1 MTVFKGWENYVDRLL
16 INWNKTVGKD
26 DTVVIVGD
34 VSWGIDFEQS
44 YKDFYFIDKELNGK
58 KIILKGNHDYWFS
71 TKKKCDEF
79 LEKNGFDNI
88 KFLFNNAFLYENYAL
103 CGTRGWINE
112 SGESDDKKV
121 LLREVGRLKLS
132 LDEGKKLSDSII
144 VFLHYP
150 PVYYLSECKEIMD
163 ILKEYEI
170 KTCYYGHI
178 HGSSSQYAIDG
189 VYKEI
194 DFHLV
199 SADYIGFNPA
209 KIL

>member
-16 INWNKTVGKD
+16 ANWNKTVGKD

-44 YKDFYFIDKELNGK
+44 YQDFYFIDKELNGK

-79 LEKNGFDNI
+79 LEKNGFNSI
-88 KFLFNNAFLYENYAL
+88 SFLFNNAFLYENYAL

-112 SGESDDKKV
+112 PGESNDRKV
-121 LLREVGRLKLS
+121 LLREAGRLKLS
-132 LDEGKKLSDSII
+132 FDEGKKLSDNII
-144 VFLHYP
+144 AFLHYP

-178 HGSSSQYAIDG
+178 HGGSSQYAIDG

-199 SADYIGFNPA
+199 SADYIGFNPV